1 MKGDAGKG
9 KTMLLI
15 GIVGE
20 LTAWLETHFDK
31 SHLSYFFCQGTDDKL
46 NTATANLRGLIWMLL
61 RQEKSLIRHLD
72 MFKDLGST
80 LFEARTA
87 FYNLKKILQSM
98 LKDKALERAYLVID
112 ALDECR
118 KEEPGLTE
126 LLELISEIS
135 EENHKVKWL
144 VTSRNETYIEENPR

>member
-1 MKGDAGKG
+1 
-9 KTMLLI
+9 
-15 GIVGE
+15 
-20 LTAWLETHFDK
+20 
-31 SHLSYFFCQGTDDKL
+31 
-46 NTATANLRGLIWMLL
+46 MLL